1 MDVFAMDISAL
12 SRALRERK
20 ISAVEL
26 TRAYIDRIDARDGET
41 GAYLTT
47 TFEQALAQACAP
59 TSAAPT
65 ERRCRP

>member
-26 TRAYIDRIDARDGET
+26 TRAYIDRIDARIS
-41 GAYLTT
+41 YHHL
-47 TFEQALAQACAP
+47 
-59 TSAAPT
+59 
-65 ERRCRP
+65 